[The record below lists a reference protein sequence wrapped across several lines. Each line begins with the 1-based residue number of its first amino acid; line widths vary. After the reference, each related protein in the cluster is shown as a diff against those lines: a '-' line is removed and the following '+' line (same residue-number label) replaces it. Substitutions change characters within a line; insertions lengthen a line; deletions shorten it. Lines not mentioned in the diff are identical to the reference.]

1 MTRSNQLD
9 QWLTSWSDKI
19 NTWESE
25 TGQTFLGDHRLE
37 VTNRDRL
44 ERWLDKH
51 NHKLELIRTFSSL
64 LAATFSGLVLL
75 LVI

>member
-1 MTRSNQLD
+1 VTRSNQLD